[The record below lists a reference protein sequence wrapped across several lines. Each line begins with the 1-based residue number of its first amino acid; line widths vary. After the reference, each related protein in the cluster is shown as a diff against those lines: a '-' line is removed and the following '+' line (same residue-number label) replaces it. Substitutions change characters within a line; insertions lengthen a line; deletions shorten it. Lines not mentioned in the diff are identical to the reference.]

1 MSLTVHAARGDGSPA
16 PHPSR
21 PSASRRRRRRA
32 SRLLYLFALP
42 ALLVYGAFFVVPALQ
57 GLRYA
62 TTDWDG
68 FSPTFRDV
76 GLDNLVE
83 VTTADDLFRNALTN
97 NLTFMLIVVV
107 GQTALSLLLAVLL
120 AARSRSSTLLRGLFF
135 LPTVLSSVS
144 VAFVWRFV
152 YDPNFGLANTVLD
165 TVGLGVLRGSYLGDA
180 GSAIVW
186 VAIAQIWFHAGQ
198 MMVIYIAGLNQIP
211 AELYE
216 AARTDGA
223 NRWQLFRHVTWP
235 MVAPAT
241 ALVIAYT
248 TIQSFKAFDLI
259 LGLAGNPPRASLDIL
274 STRIYTT
281 FANSQLG
288 YAAAESIVFM
298 LAIALVTWLQNRAAR
313 LTHG

>member
-1 MSLTVHAARGDGSPA
+1 M
-16 PHPSR
+16 
-21 PSASRRRRRRA
+21 
-32 SRLLYLFALP
+32 
-42 ALLVYGAFFVVPALQ
+42 
-57 GLRYA
+57 
-62 TTDWDG
+62 
-68 FSPTFRDV
+68 
-76 GLDNLVE
+76 
-83 VTTADDLFRNALTN
+83 
-97 NLTFMLIVVV
+97 
-107 GQTALSLLLAVLL
+107 
-120 AARSRSSTLLRGLFF
+120 
-135 LPTVLSSVS
+135 
-144 VAFVWRFV
+144 
-152 YDPNFGLANTVLD
+152 
-165 TVGLGVLRGSYLGDA
+165 
-180 GSAIVW
+180 
-186 VAIAQIWFHAGQ
+186 AQIWFHAGQ

-223 NRWQLFRHVTWP
+223 GRGSSSGHVTWP

-241 ALVIAYT
+241 ALVVAYT